1 MYIPI
6 ILGTSRDGSVSSSVA
21 DFAFQ
26 YIKELNKFDTELL
39 KTKDFVSIPSTG
51 GAMNKEMHDK
61 WQNSASRAD
70 GFIIV
75 SPEYNH
81 SFPGELKLMIDETL
95 KEYEKKPFA
104 ICGVSVRATGGAKM
118 MESLKGVI
126 SEIRGVAVRNA
137 VYFSHAHKIL
147 DEPQY
152 KESMK
157 TQINNMLAELIW
169 YAQAL
174 ETGRSVKQ

>member
-1 MYIPI
+1 MFIPI

-21 DFAFQ
+21 DFVFQ

-39 KTKDFVSIPSTG
+39 KVKDFVSIPSTG
-51 GAMNKEMHDK
+51 GSMSKDMHDK
-61 WQNSASRAD
+61 WQKTAGRAD
-70 GFIIV
+70 GFIII

-81 SFPGELKLMIDETL
+81 SFPGELKLMIDEIL

-104 ICGVSVRATGGAKM
+104 ICGVSVRLTGGARM

-126 SEIRGVAVRNA
+126 SEIRGVSIRNA
-137 VYFSHAHKIL
+137 VYFSRAHKIL
-147 DEPQY
+147 DDAEY

-157 TQINNMLAELIW
+157 AQINNMITELIC
-169 YAQAL
+169 YAEAL
-174 ETGRSVKQ
+174 DGKKNKE